1 MKNAQKCQNFQSV
14 RISSEG
20 IIFTIPLTEF
30 EILTYLTD
38 PQLWIGLEDL
48 QKVFKILR
56 VERAMIF

>member
-1 MKNAQKCQNFQSV
+1 MKNAQKCQNFQNV

-38 PQLWIGLEDL
+38 PQLFIGLEDL
-48 QKVFKILR
+48 QKVFKNLR